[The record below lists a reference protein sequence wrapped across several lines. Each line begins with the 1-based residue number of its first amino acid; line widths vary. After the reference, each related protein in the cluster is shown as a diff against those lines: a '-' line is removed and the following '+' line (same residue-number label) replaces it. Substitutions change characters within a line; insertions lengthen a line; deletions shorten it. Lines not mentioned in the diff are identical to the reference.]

1 MNIVSATIT
10 GSLILNGVNISSI
23 TGSEASINALNLFTA
38 SAATTGSNQF
48 NGNQTV
54 TGSVNITGSLI
65 VTGSIIGT
73 VTTASYVLNAV
84 SASYA
89 ANADLL
95 DGRDSLTFANTGS
108 NAFVGQQNING
119 SVAITGSLTTTGA
132 ITAQTLNVQQV
143 TSSIVYSS
151 GSNVFGNSVSNT
163 QSMTGSVGISGSLAV
178 VGALTGTTAAFTG
191 KVTTT
196 SNIGIG
202 TTNPDIVG
210 YGAGGILGINSTT
223 SDASSI
229 QIGMVGTSGAT
240 SGTLADINFFGKNET
255 SLVITRSLI
264 RSGLDGAINSNFIS
278 FHTQNAGS
286 LAEKM
291 RITKGGNL
299 EIGYGATQGLYKLD
313 VNGTGRFADALTG
326 TSATF
331 TGASGAHIGVTSTIT
346 DATGSS
352 RFRAT
357 ATGGNIVDMTVYS
370 ASHASRANQAWIGG
384 DGSTTTTVLQSAGVE
399 FLRGTSAGATTLAG
413 ALSGTSASF
422 IVNQNSTITNSFQNT
437 NTTNTNTRNIL
448 NVTAGNVTLQLQ
460 AINADNVYIGP
471 TTAVTTYLGYNNL
484 TTLSSTGAA
493 TFSSTV
499 KAVGVVVDAA
509 DATGSYTI
517 NKSGV
522 GKWVTYNE
530 PTDNSYTIREFGV
543 ANRLVILPT
552 TGNVGIGTTSPG
564 SKFVASNGGAMGFE
578 IDPTVSASV
587 ARTLI
592 YNRGTSAYGNI
603 ENWALS
609 HQFHVNGGTLALT
622 LASTGAATFSGKTIV
637 GSSSSNAFE
646 VFSDGD
652 TEIGF
657 SYSTRGNIYAKIIG
671 DITNASPLGGEIAFQ
686 TATGGTL
693 SERMRITSGGF
704 LKVSND
710 GTYQNTSGLYHEI
723 TGSTNNNNILT
734 VRNTHATGAYGPYI
748 TLSGATYNNATNYII
763 GGGDAGGARFIIM
776 SNGGLHN
783 YSANDVNLSDETVKK
798 DIFPME
804 SQWEIFKN
812 IEFSKFKYKD
822 QTHDD
827 FNYGVIAQQVL
838 KVAPHFVN
846 QDGFGSNKD
855 LLSVYDSD
863 IHYSSHKALQEALIR
878 IENLENKI
886 TQLENK

>member
-413 ALSGTSASF
+413 ALTGTSATF
-422 IVNQNSTITNSFQNT
+422 TGTLIQQNITDGTNLIGLNTSNSVRQFNLFST
-437 NTTNTNTRNIL
+437 
-448 NVTAGNVTLQLQ
+448 
-460 AINADNVYIGP
+460 
-471 TTAVTTYLGYNNL
+471 TTYSSFGTVTNNPL
-484 TTLSSTGAA
+484 LIST
-493 TFSSTV
+493 
-499 KAVGVVVDAA
+499 
-509 DATGSYTI
+509 
-517 NKSGV
+517 N
-522 GKWVTYNE
+522 
-530 PTDNSYTIREFGV
+530 
-543 ANRLVILPT
+543 
-552 TGNVGIGTTSPG
+552 
-564 SKFVASNGGAMGFE
+564 
-578 IDPTVSASV
+578 
-587 ARTLI
+587 
-592 YNRGTSAYGNI
+592 
-603 ENWALS
+603 
-609 HQFHVNGGTLALT
+609 
-622 LASTGAATFSGKTIV
+622 
-637 GSSSSNAFE
+637 
-646 VFSDGD
+646 D
-652 TEIGF
+652 T
-657 SYSTRGNIYAKIIG
+657 
-671 DITNASPLGGEIAFQ
+671 
-686 TATGGTL
+686 
-693 SERMRITSGGF
+693 ERMRITSGGF
-704 LKVSND
+704 LKASND
-710 GTYQNTSGLYHEI
+710 GTYVSSTGTYHELR
-723 TGSTNNNNILT
+723 TSVTNNNIAYLS
-734 VRNTHATGAYGPYI
+734 NTSASPYGPYI
-748 TLSGATYNNATNYII
+748 GFTTASPNNSTNYFLRCQ
-763 GGGDAGGARFIIM
+763 DSTAERATIM

-798 DIFPME
+798 DIFLME

-827 FNYGVIAQQVL
+827 YNYGVIAQQVL

-846 QDGFGSNKD
+846 QDGFGNNKD

-878 IENLENKI
+878 IEILENKI
-886 TQLENK
+886 IQLTNK